1 MSDRSTSPERPDG
14 RGPGERERRGRDRP
28 DGGAPRE
35 RARHLLAV
43 TAARLAG
50 VAAATAV
57 PLATLAL
64 LAAVEALVAP
74 AATVTV
80 GSLPATRALA
90 GVVALELLRRL
101 CALNAGGGGR

>member
-1 MSDRSTSPERPDG
+1 MSDRSTPERTRARERGERPGRDAPDG
-14 RGPGERERRGRDRP
+14 S
-28 DGGAPRE
+28 GGTPRE
-35 RARHLLAV
+35 RARYLLGV
-43 TAARLAG
+43 TAARLAR
-50 VAAATAV
+50 VASVTAV

-74 AATVTV
+74 AATVAV

-101 CALNAGGGGR
+101 CALNAGGDGR